1 MSQKEKL
8 WERLFHDPYP
18 RDFTYNELMTLL
30 SQMGYVVKQGR
41 GSRIAFGPDPDGII
55 LRLFLRFFRSRIGEQ
70 FSFGHPGRHE
80 RVGIGTLILPDDI
93 TKP

>member
-30 SQMGYVVKQGR
+30 SQMGYVVRQGR
-41 GSRIAFGPDPDGII
+41 GSRIAFGPDPNGII
-55 LRLFLRFFRSRIGEQ
+55 LRLHAPHGAGENALKRYQIMQVREFLKKKGVEND
-70 FSFGHPGRHE
+70 G
-80 RVGIGTLILPDDI
+80 
-93 TKP
+93 